1 MVAVASAASERQWRV
16 AKGNHG
22 RARPGLTWVA
32 STSADGGGAW
42 SSRYRLWNLS
52 QTHHERSHT
61 FQFFLASK
69 HLLTD
74 ERLYTTLPVLT
85 FWLHASRRSGFGVS
99 RSISTQI
106 LHRQRFREPCVG
118 TILTMLSFRTK
129 ENVHMTKFQALRY
142 KVPTGTLNHEQYSRR
157 PRVLTSSDRLRG
169 GLFAPHQAAM
179 STGGTGAYLIIAW
192 NQIRGREPDIG
203 PTTYF
208 ILAPQWHVV
217 PRGCHSE
224 YCRGVQ

>member
-74 ERLYTTLPVLT
+74 ERLYTTLPVLS

-106 LHRQRFREPCVG
+106 LPQ
-118 TILTMLSFRTK
+118 T
-129 ENVHMTKFQALRY
+129 
-142 KVPTGTLNHEQYSRR
+142 KVPRALCWHHFNHAIFQDQGERPHDEVSGTPL
-157 PRVLTSSDRLRG
+157 
-169 GLFAPHQAAM
+169 
-179 STGGTGAYLIIAW
+179 
-192 NQIRGREPDIG
+192 
-203 PTTYF
+203 
-208 ILAPQWHVV
+208 
-217 PRGCHSE
+217 
-224 YCRGVQ
+224 